1 MKREE
6 RFDSA
11 DRIIRIGFWANAI
24 LMVLKLSAGYWGR
37 SDAVFAD
44 GIESACDF
52 IAIFATML
60 ALKLGRQP
68 FDANHPYGHGRA
80 ENLSALLV
88 SFVIVATGVWI
99 LLESAHTIID
109 RDFKSPGVIAVAAAL
124 ITIIIKEWLHRFS
137 VKTGREL
144 ESPALLAI
152 AKDHR
157 KDAVTSIATLIG
169 VIGAYFGFGIMD
181 PLAAGLTSI
190 FILHMGWQS
199 FREAAHDLMD
209 GSVPADFINDLQRL
223 AEGVE
228 CVEHVHE
235 IRARRSG
242 QYTIVDLKLEMDPEM
257 TVKQSH
263 AVATRVKKK
272 IFERYP
278 GVGDVMIHINP
289 HDEEHEDLI
298 RL

>member
-1 MKREE
+1 MQRNE

-11 DRIIRIGFWANAI
+11 DRIIKIGFWVNAV
-24 LMVLKLSAGYWGR
+24 LMVLKLSAGHWGC

-52 IAIFATML
+52 IAIFATMV

-80 ENLSALLV
+80 ESLAALLV
-88 SFVIVATGVWI
+88 SVVIAATGAWI
-99 LLESAHTIID
+99 LYDSVLSIIQGE
-109 RDFKSPGVIAVAAAL
+109 FKSPGLIAVAAAAV
-124 ITIIIKEWLHRFS
+124 TIIIKEWLYRFS
-137 VKTGREL
+137 TKTGKKL

-157 KDAVTSIATLIG
+157 KDAVTSISTLIG
-169 VIGAYFGFGIMD
+169 VIGAFFGFGIMD
-181 PLAAGLTSI
+181 PIAAGLTSF
-190 FILHMGWQS
+190 FILHIGYQT
-199 FREAAHDLMD
+199 FRDAAHDLMD
-209 GSVPADFINDLQRL
+209 GTAPTDFIVALQAL
-223 AEGVE
+223 AESVE
-228 CVEHVHE
+228 NVEHVHE
-235 IRARRSG
+235 MRARRSG
-242 QYTIVDLKLEMDPEM
+242 QYMIVDLKLEMDPDM

-263 AVATRVKKK
+263 DVATRVKKL
-272 IFERYP
+272 IFDTYP

>member
-24 LMVLKLSAGYWGR
+24 LMVIKLSAGYWGR

-44 GIESACDF
+44 GIESVCDF
-52 IAIFATML
+52 IAIFATMV

-99 LLESAHTIID
+99 LFESAHTIID
-109 RDFKSPGVIAVAAAL
+109 RDFKSPGVVAVAAAL

-169 VIGAYFGFGIMD
+169 VIGAYFGLGIMD

-209 GSVPADFINDLQRL
+209 GSAPADFINDLQRL

-263 AVATRVKKK
+263 AIATQVKKM

>member
-1 MKREE
+1 MKRDE
-6 RFDSA
+6 RFDLA
-11 DRIIRIGFWANAI
+11 DRVIKVGFWINAV
-24 LMVLKLSAGYWGR
+24 LMILKLSAGYWGR

-52 IAIFATML
+52 IAIFATMM

-80 ENLSALLV
+80 ENLSALLI
-88 SFVIVATGVWI
+88 SFVIFSTGIWI
-99 LLESAHTIID
+99 LVESVQTIII
-109 RDFKSPGVIAVAAAL
+109 RDFKSPGLIAVAAAF
-124 ITIIIKEWLHRFS
+124 ITIIIKEWLHRYTI
-137 VKTGREL
+137 KTGKSL
-144 ESPALLAI
+144 ESPSLLAI

-169 VIGAYFGFGIMD
+169 VVGAFFGLGIMD
-181 PLAAGLTSI
+181 PLAAALTSF
-190 FILHMGWQS
+190 FILHMGYHA

-209 GSVPADFINDLQRL
+209 GSAPPDFINELQLL

-228 CVEHVHE
+228 RVEHVHE

-242 QYTIVDLKLEMDPEM
+242 QYMIVDLKLDMDADM

-263 AVATRVKKK
+263 DIATEVKKL

-289 HDEEHEDLI
+289 HEEVHEDLI